1 MEAMKFQDLSS
12 VSQRL
17 RKNSDVVQS
26 ESKGLRTLGTSDEHS
41 GQELKAK
48 NQEFQGQEPVQGP
61 GSQSQAESAKCVLS
75 LFLIHLGPQQAE
87 LCSPTW
93 GLPWWC

>member
-1 MEAMKFQDLSS
+1 MEAMKSQDLSS

-41 GQELKAK
+41 SQELKAK

-61 GSQSQAESAKCVLS
+61 DSQSQAESANVSCLY
-75 LFLIHLGPQQAE
+75 FWFI
-87 LCSPTW
+87 
-93 GLPWWC
+93 